1 MRLGAFVPGLAILC
15 LGAVAVGVRA
25 DAPQERLPTF
35 RSRVQLIEVEV
46 RVTDR
51 DGEPLRGLTKED
63 FTLLDD
69 NVP

>member
-25 DAPQERLPTF
+25 DAPQKRLPTF

-69 NVP
+69 IVT